1 MKKRPKKPQ
10 CFRMS
15 HDLLHRIKVLE
26 REKKDKFKNQTDVII
41 KSIEQGLERY
51 EGLERNNSL
60 QNLEQYR
67 QRRLGQ
73 IRIVSS
79 ISGNRSDTPDDLD
92 DLELH
97 RLSVRMSIELLTQ
110 IEELAKKR
118 GAELHHTSKKTN
130 LSPTIVYLIEL
141 GIERMEDKPVR
152 DLFDSTMLYP
162 PSPSTAYCA
171 KPVLISP
178 LKASDEFV

>member
-51 EGLERNNSL
+51 EGLERHNLL

-118 GAELHHTSKKTN
+118 GAEIHHTSKKTN
-130 LSPTIVYLIEL
+130 LSPTIVYLIKL
-141 GIERMEDKPVR
+141 GLEQMEPHTSATIG
-152 DLFDSTMLYP
+152 DSLMLYP
-162 PSPSTAYCA
+162 PSPSTASCA
-171 KPVLISP
+171 KPDLMSP
-178 LKASDEFV
+178 FKTYDKFV

>member
-15 HDLLHRIKVLE
+15 HDLLHRIKILE

-41 KSIEQGLERY
+41 KSIEQGLERH
-51 EGLERNNSL
+51 EGLKRNNSL
-60 QNLEQYR
+60 RHLEQYR
-67 QRRLGQ
+67 QRKLKQARLMN
-73 IRIVSS
+73 S
-79 ISGNRSDTPDDLD
+79 ISGRRSDTPDDLD

-118 GAELHHTSKKTN
+118 GAEIHHTSKKTN

-141 GIERMEDKPVR
+141 GLERMEPNTSATIS
-152 DLFDSTMLYP
+152 DSSMLYP
-162 PSPSTAYCA
+162 PSPSTA

-178 LKASDEFV
+178 LKAYDEFV

>member
-51 EGLERNNSL
+51 EGLERNNLL
-60 QNLEQYR
+60 QRLEQYR
-67 QRRLGQ
+67 QRKLEQARLMNS
-73 IRIVSS
+73 RFDR
-79 ISGNRSDTPDDLD
+79 RSDTLD

-97 RLSVRMSIELLTQ
+97 RLSIRMSIELLTQ

-118 GAELHHTSKKTN
+118 GAEIHHTSKKTN

-141 GIERMEDKPVR
+141 GLERMEPHTSATID
-152 DLFDSTMLYP
+152 DSLMLYP
-162 PSPSTAYCA
+162 PSPSTASCA
-171 KPVLISP
+171 KPVLMSP
-178 LKASDEFV
+178 LKASDKFV